1 MENPE
6 YMDEP
11 DEYDADDWIRDAW
24 TDWNVMRNEVNYSTE
39 LGNYQL
45 DQVKI
50 DELDNAERF
59 ISLAV
64 FNSSNENK
72 VEIPEE
78 LANAYNKAVKDYSL
92 SGTLSQQLQ

>member
-1 MENPE
+1 
-6 YMDEP
+6 MDEP

-50 DELDNAERF
+50 NELDDAERF
-59 ISLAV
+59 ISLAA

-72 VEIPEE
+72 VEI
-78 LANAYNKAVKDYSL
+78 
-92 SGTLSQQLQ
+92 TLKL